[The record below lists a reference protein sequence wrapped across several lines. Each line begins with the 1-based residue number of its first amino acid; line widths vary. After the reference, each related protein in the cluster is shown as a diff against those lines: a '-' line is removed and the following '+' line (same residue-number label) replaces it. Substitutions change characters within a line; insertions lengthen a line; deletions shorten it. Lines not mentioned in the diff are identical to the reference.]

1 MNTVISGT
9 WRVVLTAAHGVRLEP
24 VELHLRA
31 QLRAQMRPLW
41 SRTAACP
48 PLPGRE
54 SVVADARREILAGR
68 PVEFHAPCGFG
79 KTTLLRYLASG
90 AVWAPSVYVRV
101 GSAPLGDV
109 LQMVVDRLYSCPEP
123 VKATRA
129 ECEEIIRGC
138 RALVVLDDVPPGSG
152 IPNELAATLQ
162 GCGLVFGSTRPVLTG
177 LGGSRMLHGLPQ
189 DAALD
194 LYARSLGRGL
204 GVSESADVRRL
215 LAALEG
221 RPLHVKQ
228 AAALVRTGEFTASRL
243 AEEAAAAGPEALDRL
258 SLRRLDGVKRRALT
272 VLTLFAGAL
281 LPAALVSGV
290 GDIAFVLQYLDELH
304 RDGLAEHPDDRF
316 GIPVCRKESHQQQLL
331 GQIDYAGAVRGLSDW
346 LADPSGP
353 HALEAL
359 EAALSLLGFASE
371 RAQFE
376 VVVRLIRLVEPVLFV
391 MGRWKEWRDVLGQGI
406 DAAQQVG
413 DASAEALFAH
423 QKGTL
428 AYCEDRLEEA
438 RDLLQRAEE
447 LRSRLGDRVGAELSR
462 GHLALARAASG
473 APPPTD
479 PSGQSGRRGRS
490 TKGRA
495 FVAALLTVAASV
507 ALVTAVKGA
516 ASDVPPDW
524 PSPPTVIVPPT
535 PSTSTPTNP
544 RDPTDPKDPSDPPG
558 PTDPNDPPG
567 PTDPESPRRRGTP
580 AAEGTPAALSF
591 PATSTAGPS
600 TPLTFTLASTGTAH
614 LTVANAELDGAAPQ
628 DFEITTDGCSG
639 ERLDSGKD
647 CAIEVVFRPT
657 ETGLREAVLKIP
669 DDSPGDVR
677 TVAVSG
683 TGVPPPDLVPVLPN
697 VEGNVLTFTI
707 SNIGRGAAG
716 KAISRVVFT
725 TKGDD
730 GKQVE
735 EEPST
740 PSASLLGGKQIESD
754 VVIPDECKINNCTY
768 VITADAKQVITESD
782 EGNNNWPPRS

>member
-1 MNTVISGT
+1 MSTILSGT

-31 QLRAQMRPLW
+31 HVRAQMRPLW
-41 SRTAACP
+41 SRAIAFP

-54 SVVADARREILAGR
+54 AVVAAARREILAPR
-68 PVEFHAPCGFG
+68 PVEFHAPCGYG

-101 GSAPLGDV
+101 GSAPLDDV

-129 ECEEIIRGC
+129 ECEAIIRGC
-138 RALVVLDDVPPGSG
+138 RALVVLDDVPPSSG
-152 IPNELAATLQ
+152 IPNEAAAALP
-162 GCGLVFGSTRPVLTG
+162 GCGLVIGSTRPVLTG
-177 LGGSRMLHGLPQ
+177 LGGSRMLHGLSP

-194 LYARSLGRGL
+194 LYARSLGRGI
-204 GVSESADVRRL
+204 GADDITDVRRL
-215 LAALEG
+215 LAALDG

-228 AAALVRTGEFTASRL
+228 AAALVRAGEFTASRL
-243 AEEAAAAGPEALDRL
+243 AEEAATAGPEALNQL

-316 GIPVCRKESHQQQLL
+316 GIPVCRKESYQQQLL
-331 GQIDYAGAVRGLSDW
+331 GQIDYAGAVRGLADW

-391 MGRWKEWRDVLGQGI
+391 WGRWSQWRDVLGQGI
-406 DAAQQVG
+406 EAARQVG

-438 RDLLQRAEE
+438 RALLQRAEE

-473 APPPTD
+473 APSPD
-479 PSGQSGRRGRS
+479 PNGQSGQHRRS
-490 TKGRA
+490 AKGRA
-495 FVAALLTVAASV
+495 FLAALLTAVGAV

-516 ASDVPPDW
+516 ASDDPTVPP
-524 PSPPTVIVPPT
+524 SVTVPPI
-535 PSTSTPTNP
+535 SSISTPT
-544 RDPTDPKDPSDPPG
+544 DPTAPTSPKDPTG
-558 PTDPNDPPG
+558 PTETEPPVG
-567 PTDPESPRRRGTP
+567 GGTP
-580 AAEGTPAALSF
+580 SAKGSPAALSF
-591 PATSTAGPS
+591 PNTSTAGPS
-600 TPLTFTLASTGTAH
+600 VPLRFTLTSTGTAA
-614 LTVANAELDGAAPQ
+614 LTVAEAQLGGAAPQ
-628 DFEITTDGCSG
+628 DFEITTDDCSG
-639 ERLDSGKD
+639 ERLDSGTE

-657 ETGLREAVLKIP
+657 VTGLREATLKIP
-669 DDSPGDVR
+669 DNSPGDVR
-677 TVAVSG
+677 TVRLSG
-683 TGVPPPDLVPVLPN
+683 TGTLPPDLIPEITSIVKDGVTFQIKN
-697 VEGNVLTFTI
+697 V
-707 SNIGRGAAG
+707 GRGAA
-716 KAISRVVFT
+716 AFSTASVVFT
-725 TKGDD
+725 PVGGRS
-730 GKQVE
+730 GKPIEAPRFQL
-735 EEPST
+735 
-740 PSASLLGGKQIESD
+740 SAGANHVAPTID
-754 VVIPDECKINNCTY
+754 VPDECAYPIECI
-768 VITADAKQVITESD
+768 VVVTADVRDEVTESNEAND
-782 EGNNNWPPRS
+782 TSGSLPPPPIE

>member
-1 MNTVISGT
+1 MSTVLSGT

-31 QLRAQMRPLW
+31 HVRAQMRPLW
-41 SRTAACP
+41 SRAVAFP

-54 SVVADARREILAGR
+54 AVVAAARREILAPR
-68 PVEFHAPCGFG
+68 PVEFHAPCGYG

-101 GSAPLGDV
+101 GSAPLDDV
-109 LQMVVDRLYSCPEP
+109 LQMVVDRLYLCPEP

-129 ECEEIIRGC
+129 ECEAIIRGC

-152 IPNELAATLQ
+152 IPNEAAAALP
-162 GCGLVFGSTRPVLTG
+162 GCGLVIGSTRPVLTG
-177 LGGSRMLHGLPQ
+177 LGGSRMLHGLSP

-194 LYARSLGRGL
+194 LYARSLGRGI
-204 GVSESADVRRL
+204 GADEVTDVRRL
-215 LAALEG
+215 LAALDG

-228 AAALVRTGEFTASRL
+228 AAALVRAGEFTVSRL
-243 AEEAAAAGPEALDRL
+243 AEEAAAAGPEALDQL

-281 LPAALVSGV
+281 LPTALVSGV

-316 GIPVCRKESHQQQLL
+316 GIPVCRKESYQQQLL
-331 GQIDYAGAVRGLSDW
+331 GQVDYAGAVRGLADW

-391 MGRWKEWRDVLGQGI
+391 WGRWSQWRDVLGQGI
-406 DAAQQVG
+406 EAARQAG

-438 RDLLQRAEE
+438 QDLLQRAEE

-473 APPPTD
+473 APSPD
-479 PSGQSGRRGRS
+479 PNGPSGRRGRS
-490 TKGRA
+490 AKGRA
-495 FVAALLTVAASV
+495 FLAALLTAVGAV

-516 ASDVPPDW
+516 ASDAPPW
-524 PSPPTVIVPPT
+524 PPPTVTVPPI
-535 PSTSTPTNP
+535 PSTPTP
-544 RDPTDPKDPSDPPG
+544 TDPTDPTAPTSPTNPTHPTDTEPPG
-558 PTDPNDPPG
+558 
-567 PTDPESPRRRGTP
+567 SRGTP
-580 AAEGTPAALSF
+580 SAEGSPAALDF
-591 PATSTAGPS
+591 PDTSTAGPS
-600 TPLTFTLASTGTAH
+600 VPLRFTLTSTGTAA
-614 LTVANAELDGAAPQ
+614 LTVAAAQLGGAAPQ

-639 ERLDSGKD
+639 ERLDSGTE

-657 ETGLREAVLKIP
+657 VTGLRKAALKIP
-669 DDSPGDVR
+669 DNSPGDVR
-677 TVAVSG
+677 TVALSG
-683 TGVPPPDLVPVLPN
+683 TGTLPPDLVPKLPN
-697 VEGNVLTFTI
+697 RVDTTLKFVIDNE
-707 SNIGRGAAG
+707 GRGPAG
-716 KAISRVVFT
+716 QATTRVVFT
-725 TKGDD
+725 TLGAEPKDIP
-730 GKQVE
+730 E
-735 EEPST
+735 EATST
-740 PSASLLGGKQIESD
+740 PLSGGKNTTSE
-754 VVIPDECKINNCTY
+754 VVIPTECNSEGCDY
-768 VITADAKQVITESD
+768 VISADDDHVVTESNELNNKLPGSLPRRQ
-782 EGNNNWPPRS
+782 EG